1 MHLLLEMLR
10 CHHWKVPPCDTP
22 ATSPAAVGTEA
33 PRGPGSAL
41 RRLALPSQA
50 GARAPSRAGT
60 VPVLRGKRSPGGV
73 RPTPQP
79 GAADPA
85 RSRRAAPG
93 RLRCPI
99 RLAGAARPRR
109 CPSAAARPAG
119 PPSGGGGERVA
130 ARRPPPP
137 PPPAAGRLFL
147 VNPPRVATGCERSAQ
162 PLVSCRR
169 PGAAPRPPGR
179 TLHGSDSGSP
189 RRLLAAPC
197 LALPS
202 PPRRPDGP
210 LTSPPPTFPRR
221 LLPVRSRGKWQQGE
235 GLEVTAR
242 EQRDKEA
249 AREGEWHRVAAQ
261 LRSRLCPAPGPAAS
275 RCSWQVGEVAL
286 CWHPVQL
293 QAAEVGARGQPSPA
307 SFL

>member
-60 VPVLRGKRSPGGV
+60 VPVLSGKRSPGGV
-73 RPTPQP
+73 HPTPQP

-137 PPPAAGRLFL
+137 ASSRCRAAIFSKSSSCRHGLRAQRSAPRQLPPPRRGAPPARPHSARLGLGLAPPAAR
-147 VNPPRVATGCERSAQ
+147 
-162 PLVSCRR
+162 
-169 PGAAPRPPGR
+169 R
-179 TLHGSDSGSP
+179 TL
-189 RRLLAAPC
+189 PC
-197 LALPS
+197 PALPS
-202 PPRRPDGP
+202 SPPRWPPD
-210 LTSPPPTFPRR
+210 LAAANFSSPPTPRP
-221 LLPVRSRGKWQQGE
+221 LPRKM
-235 GLEVTAR
+235 
-242 EQRDKEA
+242 A
-249 AREGEWHRVAAQ
+249 AGGRTG
-261 LRSRLCPAPGPAAS
+261 SY
-275 RCSWQVGEVAL
+275 
-286 CWHPVQL
+286 
-293 QAAEVGARGQPSPA
+293 SPRA
-307 SFL
+307 KR